1 MEVFFNDLF
10 WLVSILCAIMTIK
23 RILYYRLFNISK
35 IQIGQYSL
43 VIIHETTNFLP
54 LTELGCIPSKN

>member
-10 WLVSILCAIMTIK
+10 WLASVLCAIMIIK
-23 RILYYRLFNISK
+23 GILYYRLFNISK

-43 VIIHETTNFLP
+43 VFIHETANFL
-54 LTELGCIPSKN
+54 LLAELRRVPS